1 MTLREFFRIYLEED
15 VGYLELV
22 FNVFTF
28 FKNIQKED
36 ALIASERT
44 KTFITNL
51 HSKYTKGL
59 SSIKI
64 KKYLEIYLSESII
77 SKRIAE

>member
-1 MTLREFFRIYLEED
+1 MTLREFFKMYLAED

-22 FNVFTF
+22 FNVFEF
-28 FKNIQKED
+28 FKNIQKEN

-44 KTFITNL
+44 KIFIMNL
-51 HSKYTKGL
+51 HNRYTKGL

-64 KKYLEIYLSESII
+64 KKHLEIYLSESII
-77 SKRIAE
+77 SKRIIE